1 MRPGVNGGRWSVRW
15 NACKFLVLIPLFF
28 ELFSTPLYVHKLQ
41 SSSPSTLRTNRYETD
56 KQMNALSAG
65 SSGSSFSSSSSLS
78 SEWSRQVHAIDR
90 FVPLTSD
97 DPRLCRNAQREIL
110 PRSSINDPNGPCIE
124 PPGYEVGPNPSW
136 RKLGGKLIAIDCL
149 FESSRTIKRHV
160 ITLPSPNASVY
171 LVYAQFTPLV
181 ESEEAR
187 KTRIALT
194 RYTLQGIR
202 AQFGMNGIEI
212 TLVEMNDSLLIE
224 EVDDLF
230 GAGTV
235 NSVLLNVNAI
245 GQDWRL
251 YQEGLHFV
259 WHRLERFDWVI
270 VMNDRMVGPV
280 SNFPK
285 ILTQAATS
293 GAGLYLTSNWGG
305 CCMRG
310 FLMGYHAK
318 LVKSTSWRNY
328 WQRISFPCGKLGPI
342 FLGEAQL
349 SVPPLSWGASCVT
362 STQYPLSKTDD
373 LGTMLLT
380 KSPFVYRTG
389 VVSAFTNEDNVT
401 DTDTMIA
408 FLSEYSIEPY
418 IENCGAY
425 TIFTK

>member
-1 MRPGVNGGRWSVRW
+1 MP
-15 NACKFLVLIPLFF
+15 IP
-28 ELFSTPLYVHKLQ
+28 S
-41 SSSPSTLRTNRYETD
+41 
-56 KQMNALSAG
+56 
-65 SSGSSFSSSSSLS
+65 
-78 SEWSRQVHAIDR
+78 
-90 FVPLTSD
+90 

-110 PRSSINDPNGPCIE
+110 PRPSLSDPSGPCVE
-124 PPGYEVGPNPSW
+124 PPGYEVGPNPNW
-136 RKLGGKLIAIDCL
+136 RQLGGKLLSVECL
-149 FESSRTIKRHV
+149 FESSRSIKRNV
-160 ITLPSPNASVY
+160 LSLPSQNASVY
-171 LVYAQFTPLV
+171 LVYAQFMPSV

-187 KTRIALT
+187 RVRIALT
-194 RYTLQGIR
+194 AYTLKGIR
-202 AQFGMNGIEI
+202 SQFGSGGIEI
-212 TLVEMNDSLLIE
+212 TLVEMNDALHID

-235 NSVLLNVNAI
+235 NSVLSNVDAV

-251 YQEGLHFV
+251 YQEGLHYA
-259 WHRLERFDWVI
+259 WHRLDKFEWVI

-280 SNFPK
+280 SNFRTV
-285 ILTQAATS
+285 LSQASMS

-310 FLMGYHAK
+310 FLLGFHAK
-318 LVKSTSWRNY
+318 SVRSSSWRNY

-380 KSPFVYRTG
+380 KSPFLYRTG
-389 VVSAFTNEDNVT
+389 VVSAFTNEENVT
-401 DTDTMIA
+401 DTDTMLA
-408 FLSEYSIEPY
+408 FLSEYSIEPHV
-418 IENCGAY
+418 EACGAY